1 MLTELGYRIL
11 KAENA
16 EQALTILSSGAPV
29 DLLFTDVVMPGPVG
43 VRELARR
50 AVEIRPNIAVLYT
63 SGYTQNAI
71 VHNGK
76 LDDDVSLLS
85 KPYRREELARK
96 IRTMLN
102 SKRPGAPTTEAASDA
117 APVLGERPKVLV
129 VEDIVLIRM
138 TTVEM
143 VQELGYPTA
152 EASDGAEALSIL
164 QTNPDIDIL
173 LTDLG
178 LPGMTGRQLMEEA
191 LRLNPKIKVIIAS
204 GYMSERDAGGMPT
217 KVAHLMKPF
226 DIEQLS
232 RALES

>member
-1 MLTELGYRIL
+1 M
-11 KAENA
+11 
-16 EQALTILSSGAPV
+16 SGAPV

-43 VRELARR
+43 VREMTRR
-50 AVEIRPNIAVLYT
+50 AQALLPDIVVLYT

-76 LDDDVSLLS
+76 LDDDVALLS
-85 KPYRREELARK
+85 KPYRREDLARK

-102 SKRPGAPTTEAASDA
+102 AKRTTATDTASDPA
-117 APVLGERPKVLV
+117 SASGERPKVLV

-143 VQELGYPTA
+143 VEELGFPTA
-152 EASDGAEALSIL
+152 EANDGAEALSIL
-164 QTNPDIDIL
+164 QTNPDIGIL

-191 LRLNPKIKVIIAS
+191 LRLNPKLKVIIAS
-204 GYMSERDAGGMPT
+204 GYASERDAGGMPT
-217 KVAHLMKPF
+217 QVAHLMKPF
-226 DIEQLS
+226 DIEQLR